1 MKTTQIKV
9 NIRTQCLHVLS
20 VIRNFKAVV
29 MYVSFFIIGRY
40 NLSLPSLETSCC
52 GKTWAVGLSDLLR
65 SGYWPASIHFETVYE
80 AGLFR
85 SFLDLKLFAPG
96 LSRQAFL
103 GMLDRRTEYNGR
115 VNIVIQCI
123 LLTWCLFFKVIDWLF
138 QQSGKICEDT
148 FQKALLEWT
157 FAQHEVERLCG
168 VQPFKCPACSPSMH
182 AISVDGNRKL
192 YRFNNAH
199 GYVFFFI
206 FLLYYLTVYIMFLF
220 PNKIKHRE
228 GLLRWDIYNEG
239 WRCFLLCGICSW
251 KDQACNNP

>member
-1 MKTTQIKV
+1 MHV
-9 NIRTQCLHVLS
+9 N
-20 VIRNFKAVV
+20 
-29 MYVSFFIIGRY
+29 FFIIGRY
-40 NLSLPSLETSCC
+40 NLTLPSLETSCC
-52 GKTWAVGLSDLLR
+52 GKTWAVGLSDLLK

-123 LLTWCLFFKVIDWLF
+123 LLTWCLFFKAIDWF
-138 QQSGKICEDT
+138 GYFNRVVKYVETHSRKPCWSGP
-148 FQKALLEWT
+148 L
-157 FAQHEVERLCG
+157 
-168 VQPFKCPACSPSMH
+168 PSMRLRGFVVYSH
-182 AISVDGNRKL
+182 LNVLLAVLPCMPSQWMVTGSCTGSIMHMGM
-192 YRFNNAH
+192 F
-199 GYVFFFI
+199 FFFI

-239 WRCFLLCGICSW
+239 WRCFILCGICSW